1 LRPENATRRL
11 YHFNAVKSIAHE
23 EKNLHSKYK
32 EDIMLKVFIELLVI
46 CLLGVEMYFCTAG
59 NRHRRKK
66 ILKGWNPVKGTI
78 TAIDKKVDDISKK
91 SYVELTIAA
100 PEDRTVY
107 AKLDN
112 FSIYEVGE
120 EVDLMEL
127 NGVHRFLGNERVD
140 KKGRKETLIGTL
152 PLLALIV
159 VCAVITLIAHLA
171 GK

>member
-1 LRPENATRRL
+1 MKYNQGRSFCAPENATRRL

-32 EDIMLKVFIELLVI
+32 EDIMLKVFIELFVI

-78 TAIDKKVDDISKK
+78 TAIDKK
-91 SYVELTIAA
+91 
-100 PEDRTVY
+100 
-107 AKLDN
+107 
-112 FSIYEVGE
+112 
-120 EVDLMEL
+120 
-127 NGVHRFLGNERVD
+127 
-140 KKGRKETLIGTL
+140 GRKETLIGTL